1 MEPLAP
7 DPMLKY
13 VLAVADPE
21 HELPASDTID
31 ENQAHFRIFIIA
43 DVSPGFGI
51 ILKPAWVQDMVGM
64 LQGIGYDS
72 VEPFDWNSS
81 LPQPGQAVIGG
92 NNLYTQV
99 LSQAASLQP
108 MLSGNDVIDLQLIG
122 HSRGT
127 SVVGWAMQDLVSH
140 LASAPDALQEGYLEL
155 TLLDPHPANASTVQE
170 QSVISTGVPDAD
182 LTVEIGN
189 FLLQDI
195 YNDPS
200 ITVAAR
206 VNQADVY
213 YQQTAISPFLH
224 FRSSQHPPEAYLNLW
239 GVPSQ
244 ITIVDPLNTVA
255 NYYNLTPLGLGHS
268 DVWYWYM
275 VYVIPDSLADGS
287 PPPLP
292 SSTGGPTAPPTS
304 GPDLFDLL
312 YPQYVNDTGEADSL
326 VNDLDAVNADLDQG
340 NVSQGISDLDTLDAD
355 IDAAPP
361 SDFPGGSGLLLSS
374 AQSVIDSLGPGPSTS
389 ATTIYWTG
397 DAGLDALGL
406 YDWDEVG
413 NWSTADPLVSRCAT
427 GHHARTSG

>member
-1 MEPLAP
+1 MAFGLGNWLTGKKASKARKSKRRPPLLCEALEDRLAPAVIVLDSVQTTDSREAIVNYSISATNLTQPFDIQIFRSDQPTYNSADPKNVAVGEPYRVTDLSVGSHNITIDLSSPAPGEAAAPVEPLAP

-155 TLLDPHPANASTVQE
+155 TLLDPHPANASTAQE

-213 YQQTAISPFLH
+213 YQQTAISALSPFSIQAL
-224 FRSSQHPPEAYLNLW
+224 S
-239 GVPSQ
+239 
-244 ITIVDPLNTVA
+244 
-255 NYYNLTPLGLGHS
+255 
-268 DVWYWYM
+268 
-275 VYVIPDSLADGS
+275 
-287 PPPLP
+287 
-292 SSTGGPTAPPTS
+292 
-304 GPDLFDLL
+304 
-312 YPQYVNDTGEADSL
+312 
-326 VNDLDAVNADLDQG
+326 
-340 NVSQGISDLDTLDAD
+340 
-355 IDAAPP
+355 
-361 SDFPGGSGLLLSS
+361 PGGLS
-374 AQSVIDSLGPGPSTS
+374 QSLGRSVS
-389 ATTIYWTG
+389 
-397 DAGLDALGL
+397 
-406 YDWDEVG
+406 G
-413 NWSTADPLVSRCAT
+413 NDRGSVEYGR
-427 GHHARTSG
+427 